1 MQNKSNLANDGRF
14 KLQITKSEIE
24 KRGKLMFLKRG
35 HTQFNSENINRD
47 FVVQLTRKCLN
58 EAVKCLR
65 LSPREERILR
75 TEREREIR
83 KRNTE
88 QSRKNKI
95 TQNEEE
101 KIDLEL
107 LQNTRNNLILE
118 KKELERDIEE
128 YKVKLSSGN
137 EGFTQ

>member
-24 KRGKLMFLKRG
+24 KRGKLMSLKRG
-35 HTQFNSENINRD
+35 HPQFNSENINRD

-58 EAVKCLR
+58 EAVKALR

-137 EGFTQ
+137 EAFTQ